1 MTSAVDSFE
10 AAMKAA
16 NVPPGWS
23 VMPFHFG
30 FVGVNGPLYVKP
42 DNGDLLV
49 GFRVEERHCNPM
61 KTAHGGMMSLF
72 ADMLMPIAARFQAEG
87 MADKF
92 LPTIHLGIDFLGTAP
107 LGSWVEGR
115 TRVGKVTRK
124 MVFADC
130 FATADGEPCLRANG
144 VFKIG
149 PVVAPLKF
157 VFDE

>member
-1 MTSAVDSFE
+1 MTSAVESFE

-115 TRVGKVTRK
+115 TRIGKVTRK

>member
-1 MTSAVDSFE
+1 MTNAVESFE
-10 AAMKAA
+10 AAMQAA
-16 NVPPGWS
+16 NAPPGWS

-30 FVGVNGPLYVKP
+30 FVGVNGPLYVKR
-42 DNGDLLV
+42 DETDLLV

-107 LGSWVEGR
+107 LGAWVEGR

-149 PVVAPLKF
+149 PAVAPLKF